1 MPRARGGAGPSLS
14 WGSSSLPLGVCG
26 KPCWELR
33 EGAGGTS
40 HSCVG
45 RWSWQGPGAAQPR
58 GPGSCSEP
66 FPKQPWELGMAG
78 AGLLHSPGC
87 LWLWIHAPDVT
98 VLLSVSAL
106 QDQRLVGF
114 PSLHLHLPLR
124 CHADV
129 VSVCPLS
136 HGGAAWAV
144 GQAGLAVPSQP
155 HVPQPALSLH
165 RPDGLMYQ
173 MFRNQFL
180 SFSMY
185 QSKCCPVC
193 WARD

>member
-1 MPRARGGAGPSLS
+1 M
-14 WGSSSLPLGVCG
+14 
-26 KPCWELR
+26 
-33 EGAGGTS
+33 
-40 HSCVG
+40 
-45 RWSWQGPGAAQPR
+45 
-58 GPGSCSEP
+58 
-66 FPKQPWELGMAG
+66 
-78 AGLLHSPGC
+78 
-87 LWLWIHAPDVT
+87 
-98 VLLSVSAL
+98 
-106 QDQRLVGF
+106 GF

-129 VSVCPLS
+129 VSQCPLS

-155 HVPQPALSLH
+155 HVPQPAPSLH

-185 QSKCCPVC
+185 QSKCAGTGTDPQVLRVPAELCST
-193 WARD
+193 WETWL